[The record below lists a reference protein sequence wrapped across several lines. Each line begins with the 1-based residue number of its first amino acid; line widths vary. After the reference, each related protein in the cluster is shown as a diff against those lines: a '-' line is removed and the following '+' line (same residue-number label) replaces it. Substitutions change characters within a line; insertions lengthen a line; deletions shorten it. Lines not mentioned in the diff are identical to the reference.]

1 MNASEALPNVVTERR
16 RAFTDERRRHWDSV
30 ALANPG
36 GYRAGLAYSRELQ
49 RVIRN
54 VVLPGQRVLELG
66 CGQGDLLA
74 ALMPSVGVGVDL
86 SPEMTAR
93 AAARHPGLRFV
104 AADALDADIAGT
116 FDVIVLSDL
125 LNEIWDAQSLF
136 RKITTWCSAD
146 TRIVISLHSQLWKMP
161 LDLARKAGLA
171 TPLLE
176 QNWFAPGDVTNLLSL
191 EGFEQVRRNREIL
204 CPLPIPVVQPL
215 MNRFAAK
222 LPVVGAFCLVNV
234 YVARLVRRPH
244 DGGGPPTVSVVVPAR
259 NEAGNIASILRR
271 IPEMGAGT
279 EIVFVEGGSTDDT
292 WAAIAR
298 EMQALP
304 ARRCKALR
312 QPGRGKGDAVR
323 AGFREATG
331 DIFMILDADISVAPE
346 DLRLFY
352 GALVSGRG
360 EVING
365 VRLVYPMDGKAMQ
378 FLNLVANK
386 AFGMIFTW
394 LLGQPVKETLCG
406 TKVMSR
412 RHYERVAAHRA
423 YFGEFDPF
431 GDFDLLFGAARLS
444 LRIVDL
450 PVRYQERVYG
460 TTNIDRWRH
469 GLLLLRMVLLA
480 ARRLKFV

>member
-1 MNASEALPNVVTERR
+1 MNAPEALPSVVTERR
-16 RAFTDERRRHWDSV
+16 RAFTDAHRAHWDSV
-30 ALANPG
+30 ALASPG
-36 GYRAGLAYSRELQ
+36 GYAAGLAYSRELQ

-74 ALMPSVGVGVDL
+74 ALRPSVGVGVDL
-86 SPEMTAR
+86 SPEMTTR
-93 AAARHPGLRFV
+93 AAARHPELRFV

-136 RKITTWCSAD
+136 RKIATWCTAD
-146 TRIVISLHSQLWKMP
+146 TRIVLSIHSQLWKMP

-176 QNWFAPGDVTNLLSL
+176 QNWFAPEDVTNLLSL
-191 EGFEQVRRNREIL
+191 EGFEPVRRSREIL

-215 MNRFAAK
+215 ANRFAAK
-222 LPVVGAFCLVNV
+222 LPVVSAFCLVNI
-234 YVARLVRRPH
+234 YVARLVRRLH
-244 DGGGPPTVSVVVPAR
+244 DGDGPPSVSVVVPAR

-279 EIVFVEGGSTDDT
+279 EILFVEGGSTDDT

-304 ARRCKALR
+304 QRRCTALR

-346 DLRLFY
+346 DLRLFFD
-352 GALVSGRG
+352 ALVSGKG
-360 EVING
+360 EVINA
-365 VRLVYPMDGKAMQ
+365 VRLVYPMDGKAMR

-386 AFGMIFTW
+386 AFGMIFSW

-412 RHYERVAAHRA
+412 RHYERIAAHRA
-423 YFGEFDPF
+423 HFGEFDPF

-450 PVRYQERVYG
+450 PIRYQERVYG
-460 TTNIDRWRH
+460 TTNIHRWRH
-469 GLLLLRMVLLA
+469 GLMLLRMVLLA

>member
-1 MNASEALPNVVTERR
+1 
-16 RAFTDERRRHWDSV
+16 
-30 ALANPG
+30 
-36 GYRAGLAYSRELQ
+36 
-49 RVIRN
+49 
-54 VVLPGQRVLELG
+54 
-66 CGQGDLLA
+66 
-74 ALMPSVGVGVDL
+74 
-86 SPEMTAR
+86 
-93 AAARHPGLRFV
+93 
-104 AADALDADIAGT
+104 
-116 FDVIVLSDL
+116 
-125 LNEIWDAQSLF
+125 
-136 RKITTWCSAD
+136 
-146 TRIVISLHSQLWKMP
+146 
-161 LDLARKAGLA
+161 
-171 TPLLE
+171 
-176 QNWFAPGDVTNLLSL
+176 
-191 EGFEQVRRNREIL
+191 
-204 CPLPIPVVQPL
+204 
-215 MNRFAAK
+215 
-222 LPVVGAFCLVNV
+222 
-234 YVARLVRRPH
+234 
-244 DGGGPPTVSVVVPAR
+244 
-259 NEAGNIASILRR
+259 
-271 IPEMGAGT
+271 MGAGT